1 MFVVD
6 YDWSCLQ
13 TEKKYFGRQ
22 IWLTKVQ
29 YYKIIKGDSRIWA
42 LFQSL
47 TFCIFWTTHYNL
59 LWRQDV
65 DITYHVTTYIYLP
78 IYYTYTC
85 TEILLKIDRNFCSL
99 HEEIT
104 SIRLYT
110 RCNPR
115 SVLRKGCTTWLG
127 LFRMNRTNNF
137 DHSLYINSNFFCYD
151 IEKYIYFFKIRQI
164 IGNKFK

>member
-13 TEKKYFGRQ
+13 TEKNIFWRQ

-47 TFCIFWTTHYNL
+47 TFCIFWTTHHNL
-59 LWRQDV
+59 LLRQDV

-85 TEILLKIDRNFCSL
+85 TEILLRIDRNFCSL

-110 RCNPR
+110 PCNPR
-115 SVLRKGCTTWLG
+115 SVLRKGCTTWLR

-137 DHSLYINSNFFCYD
+137 DQSLTRFLYMYMYNI
-151 IEKYIYFFKIRQI
+151 
-164 IGNKFK
+164 